1 MSIAAKPETLIIL
14 VVAAAL
20 VDRDGQVLVQQRP
33 AGKQHGGL
41 WEFPGGKVERGE
53 TPEAALVRELR
64 EELQIGV
71 SPEAVRPLSFT
82 TEEAAGRH
90 LTLLLYIVQA
100 WTGELSPTAADAIR
114 WVTSESLRD
123 LPMPPAD
130 LPLVDVLARALLDQ
144 QSG

>member
-1 MSIAAKPETLIIL
+1 MSIVPKPETLIIL

-20 VDRDGQVLVQQRP
+20 VDRDGQFLVQQRP

-41 WEFPGGKVERGE
+41 WEFPGGKVEPGE

-64 EELQIGV
+64 EELQIDV

-82 TEEAAGRH
+82 TEEAAERH
-90 LTLLLYIVQA
+90 LTLLLYIVAA
-100 WTGELSPTAADAIR
+100 WTGEPSPTAADAIR
-114 WVTSESLRD
+114 WVSSESLRD

-130 LPLVDVLARALLDQ
+130 LPLVAVLARALADQ
-144 QSG
+144 KGK

>member
-1 MSIAAKPETLIIL
+1 MSIVPKPETLIIL

-20 VDRDGQVLVQQRP
+20 VDRDGQFLVQQRP

-41 WEFPGGKVERGE
+41 WEFPGGKVEPGE

-64 EELQIGV
+64 EELQIDV

-90 LTLLLYIVQA
+90 LTLLLYTVAA
-100 WTGELSPTAADAIR
+100 WTGEPSPTAADAIR
-114 WVTSESLRD
+114 WVSSESLRD

-130 LPLVDVLARALLDQ
+130 LPLVAVLARALADQ
-144 QSG
+144 KGK